1 VMNWIEVNVVFDFP
15 DRQLAVDLISDLF
28 YDLDLKGVV
37 VEEPGIEDSEDWGR
51 DAVVPEND
59 AVIGYL
65 PCDDTLEGKCKTIE
79 EGLARLEEKTGIRYR
94 IFYAQVDETN
104 WTESWK
110 AYFHPEK
117 ITDRIVVKPS
127 WRTYSRNDQ
136 EIVIEIDPGMAF
148 GTGTHPTTR
157 MCMILLD
164 KYLKKDDRFL
174 DVGTGSGIL
183 LVAAA
188 KLGAGAVWGTD
199 NDPVAIDVACN
210 NLIQNKIPESTF
222 KVVSV
227 DLIDQISEKFDL
239 VAANLTTKTVLI
251 LLDVIKRV
259 LAPDGIFICSGI
271 IEPEKSMILE
281 KMDHLNFDVVDV
293 RLKDEWIAIAGRS
306 KRQKNEA

>member
-1 VMNWIEVNVVFDFP
+1 LKKVW
-15 DRQLAVDLISDLF
+15 R
-28 YDLDLKGVV
+28 DLKRKPAFGTACFTHVK
-37 VEEPGIEDSEDWGR
+37 
-51 DAVVPEND
+51 DA
-59 AVIGYL
+59 
-65 PCDDTLEGKCKTIE
+65 
-79 EGLARLEEKTGIRYR
+79 
-94 IFYAQVDETN
+94 N